1 MCCIKLTTKHPE
13 DETEFL
19 ERLLSVPQEKMVRV
33 SFHFHNGED
42 NQSQIM
48 KKIFAN
54 TEIMCTKM
62 FLFQFSEH
70 AVPFAWKSGHRF
82 EILADC
88 SEENLAVL
96 IDAFNKEQLVTDEML
111 EILGIQS

>member
-1 MCCIKLTTKHPE
+1 MEKL
-13 DETEFL
+13 
-19 ERLLSVPQEKMVRV
+19 
-33 SFHFHNGED
+33 
-42 NQSQIM
+42 
-48 KKIFAN
+48 FAN
-54 TEIMCTKM
+54 TV
-62 FLFQFSEH
+62 FLKQSRRSYVSKIFMFQFSEH